1 VRHAIGI
8 ALTLAAAGCGRLTGP
23 NTLSD
28 ATSPAE
34 VVLGVGHA
42 VRVDGNL
49 LVRFLG
55 VPADSRCP
63 ARVLCVWVGDAAV
76 ALTISAGTG
85 PSQPDTLHTA
95 LDPKTLER
103 GGYTVTLLEVT
114 PYPELGGAIPA
125 NAYQVRLRVD
135 SGGPVPVLSPRRRGG

>member
-23 NTLSD
+23 NALSD

-34 VVLGVGHA
+34 VVLGVGDA
-42 VRVDGNL
+42 VRVDGTL

-85 PSQPDTLHTA
+85 PSGSDTLHTT
-95 LDPKTLER
+95 LDPKTVQR
-103 GGYTVTLLEVT
+103 SGYTVTLLEVT
-114 PYPELGGAIPA
+114 PYPERPGDIPA

-135 SGGPVPVLSPRRRGG
+135 DGGPVPTLLPPPRGG